1 MNFIYRL
8 AQKLSFGYLK
18 IFHGIKISG
27 LQNVP
32 KDGPFIVACNHA
44 SYIDPPAV
52 GCKIPRNLH
61 YFARSSLFF
70 WPLGLLIKKLN
81 SIPVDRAQLDLSTLR
96 KVLKILK
103 EGNPI
108 LVFPEGTR
116 TPNGEIQDAQKG
128 LGLLVHKSG
137 VPVIPARLHG
147 AYDILGKGKIIPRVG
162 RRLYLN
168 FGKQIEFNSK
178 EENSKSKEKYQSIS
192 NHVMNEIRKL

>member
-1 MNFIYRL
+1 MNLIYRV
-8 AQKLSFGYLK
+8 AQNVSFGYLN
-18 IFHGIKISG
+18 IFHGFKVSG
-27 LQNVP
+27 LNNIP

-44 SYIDPPAV
+44 SYLDPPAV

-103 EGNPI
+103 DGEPI

-116 TPNGEIQDAQKG
+116 SFDGEIQSAQKG
-128 LGLLVHKSG
+128 LGLLVSKSE
-137 VPVIPARLHG
+137 VPVIPSRLHG
-147 AYDILGKGKIIPRVG
+147 AYNVLGKGKVVPRLG
-162 RRLYLN
+162 KKLYLN
-168 FGKQIEFNSK
+168 IGEPIVFKDTGKSLNTK
-178 EENSKSKEKYQSIS
+178 NRYQSIS
-192 NHVMNEIRKL
+192 DHVMNEIRKL